1 MKLNIQKYV
10 RTSELPG
17 KNENL
22 SYKYGILPNSTV
34 MNSNWDKLKLSI
46 IHTYEWE
53 YGNSSELTL

>member
-34 MNSNWDKLKLSI
+34 MNSN
-46 IHTYEWE
+46 
-53 YGNSSELTL
+53 